1 MELAVSLLSTLGINS
16 IVLFFIKRYFDRR
29 DSREREALEQKKDLF
44 HRIDTA
50 LETLRLLSYHRMS
63 QEIERLLDQGYASPA
78 ERRVLDEMYAN
89 YKDHGW
95 NGDMDARLEKV
106 YQLRT
111 DHGGRGFG
119 SESKT
124 NRAPP

>member
-29 DSREREALEQKKDLF
+29 DSRERKDLERKEELF
-44 HRIDTA
+44 RRIDTA

-106 YQLRT
+106 YALRT
-111 DHGGRGFG
+111 DHA
-119 SESKT
+119 EK
-124 NRAPP
+124 

>member
-29 DSREREALEQKKDLF
+29 DSRERKALERKKDLF
-44 HRIDTA
+44 RRIDTA

-111 DHGGRGFG
+111 DH
-119 SESKT
+119 
-124 NRAPP
+124 APE

>member
-29 DSREREALEQKKDLF
+29 DSRERKDLERKEELF
-44 HRIDTA
+44 RRIDTA

-106 YQLRT
+106 YGLRT
-111 DHGGRGFG
+111 DHA
-119 SESKT
+119 EK
-124 NRAPP
+124 

>member
-29 DSREREALEQKKDLF
+29 DSRERKALEQKKDLF
-44 HRIDTA
+44 RRIDTA

-106 YQLRT
+106 YNLRT
-111 DHGGRGFG
+111 DH
-119 SESKT
+119 SEK
-124 NRAPP
+124 